1 MAVMRVEKTGNYTVM
16 SNRHLDDPRLSLKAI
31 GLLSKILRL
40 PDDWDYTL
48 EGLAR
53 ICKEG
58 KDAIRSA
65 IVELEQ
71 AGYIERRQTHA
82 ADGSFAGNEYIV
94 HEAPQGADVTPS
106 SDNPTTVSPSSGN
119 PSTGNPTQPSTID
132 TKYLDTNTPLTPQRG
147 RRVPKKE
154 QGREPTWKPERFEA
168 FWRYYPRGES
178 KRTAIAAW
186 DKLKPDDALIDDIAR
201 ALKRQMASEEWQL
214 GVGIPYA
221 ATYLNQR
228 RWEDELHAPAE
239 QPAEGGGRP
248 LWT

>member
-48 EGLAR
+48 EGLAH

-94 HEAPQGADVTPS
+94 HEAPLGADAPPS
-106 SDNPTTVSPSSGN
+106 SDN
-119 PSTGNPTQPSTID
+119 PSTGNPTQPNTKD

-147 RRVPKKE
+147 RRAPKKE
-154 QGREPTWKPERFEA
+154 QGREPAWKPERFAA
-168 FWRYYPRGES
+168 FWQYYPRGES
-178 KRTAIAAW
+178 KRAAIAAW
-186 DKLKPDDALIDDIAR
+186 DKLRPDDALIDDIAR
-201 ALKRQMASEEWQL
+201 ALKRQMASEEWQR

-228 RWEDELHAPAE
+228 RWEDEPHAPAE
-239 QPAEGGGRP
+239 QPAEGGGLP

>member
-1 MAVMRVEKTGNYTVM
+1 MAVMRVEKSANYTVM

-48 EGLAR
+48 EGLAH

-94 HEAPQGADVTPS
+94 HECPVGADASPS
-106 SDNPTTVSPSSGN
+106 SENPTTDN
-119 PSTGNPTQPSTID
+119 PLTDNPLTGNPTQPNTKD
-132 TKYLDTNTPLTPQRG
+132 TKYLDTNAPLTPQRG
-147 RRVPKKE
+147 RRAPKKV
-154 QGREPTWKPERFEA
+154 
-168 FWRYYPRGES
+168 
-178 KRTAIAAW
+178 
-186 DKLKPDDALIDDIAR
+186 AL
-201 ALKRQMASEEWQL
+201 W
-214 GVGIPYA
+214 
-221 ATYLNQR
+221 
-228 RWEDELHAPAE
+228 
-239 QPAEGGGRP
+239 
-248 LWT
+248 

>member
-1 MAVMRVEKTGNYTVM
+1 MAVMRVEKSANYTVM
-16 SNRHLDDPRLSLKAI
+16 SNHHLDDPRLSLKAI

-94 HEAPQGADVTPS
+94 REAPVDADAAPS
-106 SDNPTTVSPSSGN
+106 SENPTTGNPSTDN
-119 PSTGNPTQPSTID
+119 PSTGNPTQPNTKD

-147 RRVPKKE
+147 RRAPKK
-154 QGREPTWKPERFEA
+154 GGGKEPTWKPERFAA
-168 FWRYYPRGES
+168 FWRYYPRGE
-178 KRTAIAAW
+178 KPRAAAAAW
-186 DKLKPDDALIDDIAR
+186 DKLRPDDALIDDIAR
-201 ALKRQMASEEWQL
+201 ALKRQMASEEWQR

-221 ATYLNQR
+221 STYLNQR
-228 RWEDELHAPAE
+228 RWEDERHEPAE
-239 QPAEGGGRP
+239 PQGEGGGLP